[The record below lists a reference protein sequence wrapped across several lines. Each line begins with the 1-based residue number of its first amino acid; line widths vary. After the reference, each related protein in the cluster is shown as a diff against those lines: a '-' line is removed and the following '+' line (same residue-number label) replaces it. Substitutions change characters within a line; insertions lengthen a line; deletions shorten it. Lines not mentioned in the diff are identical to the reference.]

1 MCMFHDNLA
10 SIREITQKDHSH
22 LDSLNNALKVIEGGG
37 SWLSHLS
44 HLTRALV
51 IYNNDLKAAALVLMA
66 YFDNYNMC
74 FDKNSLVKT
83 ITTISKDNVLDIP
96 KITSMIKNVMQ

>member
-1 MCMFHDNLA
+1 MFHDNLA
-10 SIREITQKDHSH
+10 LVREITQKNHSH
-22 LDSLNNALKVIEGGG
+22 SDSLVNALKVIEGGG

-74 FDKNSLVKT
+74 FDKNVLVKT
-83 ITTISKDNVLDIP
+83 LTNISKNNILDVP
-96 KITSMIKNVMQ
+96 KITSMIKDVMQ